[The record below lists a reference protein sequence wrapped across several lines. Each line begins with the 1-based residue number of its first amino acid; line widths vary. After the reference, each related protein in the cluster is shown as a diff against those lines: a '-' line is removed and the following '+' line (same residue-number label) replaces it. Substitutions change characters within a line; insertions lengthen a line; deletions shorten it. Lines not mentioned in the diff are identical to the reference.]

1 MLDSFRAEPGR
12 RTGAARVWQ
21 NRWLFISCAPKYIV
35 TADGRHRHKSAEGIQ
50 YEKRDI
56 QRSAD
61 QARSSALLFP
71 TIFFVPILYP
81 SSFSFREFFQS
92 LYSFLLLPILA
103 FSQQHFIR
111 LIYCSCI
118 LTTRPAHFFEMGK
131 IWGEELLS
139 IWGRASY

>member
-1 MLDSFRAEPGR
+1 MSESLLCWIRSARNLDGERARRKSGR
-12 RTGAARVWQ
+12 IDGFSY
-21 NRWLFISCAPKYIV
+21 LAPKYIV

-56 QRSAD
+56 QCSAD

-92 LYSFLLLPILA
+92 LYSFLFLPILA

-118 LTTRPAHFFEMGK
+118 LTTRPAHFFRNGK
-131 IWGEELLS
+131 NFG
-139 IWGRASY
+139 